1 MDPGP
6 HMRVE
11 VFRIAELI
19 SGEIVKVELAIVRD
33 KELHTSGWTEF
44 QRIGTVIVDVVRSQE
59 TGRDLEPAIG
69 GVCQTG
75 PLYSKGLLAQV
86 RVVEVFEMGGAGQV
100 GQDVVMHR
108 NVETKLIGKVVV
120 LRAQM
125 HCDGEA
131 QQEQ

>member
-75 PLYSKGLLAQV
+75 PLYWKGRRPARTNALGWRSTTGTAKFQV
-86 RVVEVFEMGGAGQV
+86 SFAPSQ
-100 GQDVVMHR
+100 
-108 NVETKLIGKVVV
+108 LSI
-120 LRAQM
+120 LRIF
-125 HCDGEA
+125 
-131 QQEQ
+131 